1 MRLSLSELRKIIN
14 EEAEAVEA
22 EPALEPE
29 AAAAPDGQA
38 EPMAQLPD
46 PSAEASKLVSDLGL
60 MPDQTEAGE
69 DTTGTAFARFLT
81 FVENTNEGSIAK
93 LSEPGNMARMLQ
105 AMTDYLTLE
114 VMEITNIQLEGI
126 PSKEEFKQ
134 KLVAQK

>member
-81 FVENTNEGSIAK
+81 LLRTLMRGALQNY
-93 LSEPGNMARMLQ
+93 LSRETWPECFRQ
-105 AMTDYLTLE
+105 
-114 VMEITNIQLEGI
+114 
-126 PSKEEFKQ
+126 
-134 KLVAQK
+134 